1 MSDLSKDEMRE
12 RLGNIEQ
19 IRDLL
24 FGDKTRQFEQRFQK
38 VEIEL
43 AELKQEMRE
52 QFQQIQDSFSADLNA
67 AVDSWEKKL
76 KYLSLTSHEEM
87 TKIRQQTDEE
97 REKVIYR
104 METIH
109 SNLNSRT
116 NALSS
121 ELEQSREK
129 LNQEVNNL
137 QILVLEELQK
147 RFANLKETKI
157 SRDDLAEVLFE
168 LCIKVKGSDFVPD
181 LKEAADSKMKAEFLL
196 PDDGKNEEKK
206 HSIERDTKIQ
216 E

>member
-1 MSDLSKDEMRE
+1 MADISKDEMRD

-24 FGDKTRQFEQRFQK
+24 FGDKNRQFEQRFQQ

-43 AELKQEMRE
+43 SELKQEMRE
-52 QFQQIQDSFSADLNA
+52 QFQQIKDSFSTDLSA

-87 TKIRQQTDEE
+87 TKIRQQSDEE

-109 SNLNSRT
+109 SSLNNRT
-116 NALSS
+116 NALST

-137 QILVLEELQK
+137 QNLVLEELQK
-147 RFANLKETKI
+147 RFSNLKETKI

-196 PDDGKNEEKK
+196 PDDSQNEESKRELNK
-206 HSIERDTKIQ
+206 NTVIQ